1 MKPEFIHRDGMIAS
15 TEYVQWLSDLKQR
28 YRQSQ
33 IKAVV
38 RINQSMLE
46 FYWTLGRDIV
56 ALKAESQWGSGFF
69 DQLSKDLKEAFP
81 YETGFS
87 QRNIRYIK
95 KWYLFYFE
103 EFTKLQQSA
112 AKTLD
117 VKMQQPAA
125 KNDYQVVDEYCQQVA
140 GELEMPADFA
150 RVPWFHH
157 VVIISKS
164 HSLCEALFYI
174 NQTIAGNW
182 SRSRLEDE
190 IKSNLYKRQGKAIT
204 NFSTTLALP
213 EQQLAQEILKDPLDF
228 NFLHLKK
235 GYDEHVLEEALVT
248 NITNFLLELGK
259 GFSYV
264 GRQMELQMPGGQT
277 FFPDLI
283 FYHIP
288 QHRYVVVELKAVKY
302 IPEFAGKLNFYVT
315 AVDELMRGE
324 NDNPT
329 VGFVICK
336 SSDKTVVEWSLKDI
350 QKPLGVA
357 TYQLEEVVERTVKE
371 IENRQQTNH

>member
-1 MKPEFIHRDGMIAS
+1 MIAS
-15 TEYVQWLSDLKQR
+15 TDYVQWLSDLKQR

-46 FYWTLGRDIV
+46 FYWSLGRDIV
-56 ALKAESQWGSGFF
+56 ALKAESKWGSGVLQ
-69 DQLSKDLKEAFP
+69 QLSIDLQQMFP
-81 YETGFS
+81 EEKGFS
-87 QRNIRYIK
+87 YTNIRYMKQWYSFYYNQVKICHQFGGELADS
-95 KWYLFYFE
+95 KWHQAGAE
-103 EFTKLQQSA
+103 IRQQIA
-112 AKTLD
+112 GGMETT
-117 VKMQQPAA
+117 
-125 KNDYQVVDEYCQQVA
+125 NCQQVA
-140 GELEMPADFA
+140 GELEMPANFA
-150 RVPWFHH
+150 RIPWFHH

-164 HSLCEALFYI
+164 NSLDEALFYI

-190 IKSNLYKRQGKAIT
+190 IKSGLYKRQGKAIT
-204 NFSTTLALP
+204 NFSNTLALP
-213 EQQLAQEILKDPLDF
+213 EQQLAQEILKDPLDL

-324 NDNPT
+324 LDNPT
-329 VGFVICK
+329 VGLVICK

-371 IENRQQTNH
+371 IENRK